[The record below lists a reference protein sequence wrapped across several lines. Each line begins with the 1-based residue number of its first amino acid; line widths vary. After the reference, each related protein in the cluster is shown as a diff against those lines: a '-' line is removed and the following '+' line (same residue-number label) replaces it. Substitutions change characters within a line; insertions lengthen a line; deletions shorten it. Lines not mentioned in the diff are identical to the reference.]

1 MRFGILGWGK
11 IARQALAPAIAE
23 AGHTVV
29 AVGSREPGAAVVPEM
44 PEVVWSDYQAVLD
57 NPVVDAVYIALPNH
71 LHVPWTLRALAA
83 GKHVLCEKPMALTLA
98 EVDAVQAA
106 ALASGRLMREAFMVG
121 HHPQW
126 HWLREQPLG
135 PLRSMQVAFAYD
147 NRDANNIRNRV
158 EWGGG
163 ALWDIGC
170 YAVFAGQWL
179 MGREPDACQLQ
190 VSLHPAW
197 GTDVH
202 AHGSLTWGDDAVLQ
216 FQVSTQ
222 AARQQAMR
230 VVGEHGW
237 AELAVPFNPPQ
248 ETPVRRALNGGLST
262 GAETLVLPPVNQYAE
277 MVKAF
282 ALAAEQDVKTDLA
295 DSRAVARTLVRL
307 RVSAGL

>member
-11 IARQALAPAIAE
+11 IAQQALAPAIAE
-23 AGHTVV
+23 AGHSVA
-29 AVGSREPGAAVVPEM
+29 AVGSREPGAAWLPDAPGVA
-44 PEVVWSDYQAVLD
+44 WSDYESVLS
-57 NPVVDAVYIALPNH
+57 NPAVDAVYIALPNH

-83 GKHVLCEKPMALTLA
+83 GKHVLCEKPLALTVA
-98 EVDAVQAA
+98 EVDAVQTA
-106 ALASGRLMREAFMVG
+106 ALKAGRLMQEAFMVG

-126 HWLREQPLG
+126 RWLREQPLG

-147 NRDANNIRNRV
+147 NRDAGNIRNRV

-170 YAVFAGQWL
+170 YAVFAGLWL

-190 VSLHPAW
+190 VALHPQW

-216 FQVSTQ
+216 FHVSTQ
-222 AARQQAMR
+222 SARQQALR
-230 VVGEHGW
+230 VVGEQGW
-237 AELAVPFNPPQ
+237 AELVVPFNPPK
-248 ETPVRRALNGGLST
+248 ETSVRRALHGGLST
-262 GAETLVLPPVNQYAE
+262 VAESVVMPAVNQYAE

-282 ALAAEQDVKTDLA
+282 ASAAQQGVVADLSV
-295 DSRAVARTLVRL
+295 SRAVAHTLVRL
-307 RVSAGL
+307 RQSAGM